1 MPFDANGN
9 YIWTGTGNRTNTGS
23 PGVGVNPTWAATI
36 GNAASNGNVVANSI
50 LQGIPLATFDT
61 TEYNNAL
68 SRLKSAEA
76 DAMFSSYNGSS
87 SSSGNNGGGSGFSGD
102 SGVGIADVTFK
113 GIETLGNLGLGI
125 WKGIEQAKNNK
136 TMRQAMVKQMQV
148 AQEQINASQQARK
161 ERASELARLNKVR
174 SNTNK
179 QFNTSAQV
187 SRSY

>member
-1 MPFDANGN
+1 MTTIYKA
-9 YIWTGTGNRTNTGS
+9 Y
-23 PGVGVNPTWAATI
+23 NP
-36 GNAASNGNVVANSI
+36 
-50 LQGIPLATFDT
+50 LDP
-61 TEYNNAL
+61 NAL
-68 SRLKSAEA
+68 NLGQNEIINLNNTAQQLDNMRRDLANDFASSSAA
-76 DAMFSSYNGSS
+76 RQNLVQQKSS
-87 SSSGNNGGGSGFSGD
+87 SSSSFSGN
-102 SGVGIADVTFK
+102 SGVDIANVTFQ

-136 TMRQAMVKQMQV
+136 TMRQTMVKQMQL